1 VYDVVDVGDLLPA
14 ELAQQRESGHDVAAL
29 DAEVS
34 RALAGDA
41 DPARLREL
49 YEAVL
54 AAPMLPDW
62 PYREPSTW
70 PEIEALLPAEG
81 GARAAPAARGRPAAA
96 DPGWRKRPA
105 PAASAPATPGQ
116 ATPDRA
122 APGRAAPGQ
131 AAVFDKV
138 YGGWLGRCAGCTLGK
153 PVEGYGWTR
162 DRIRAY
168 LEQAGAY
175 PLRDYIPALEH
186 TPPGTRLHP
195 ACWRET
201 TRGNVAGMAR
211 DDDIDYT
218 IIALHVL
225 ENHGFGFGPAD
236 VGAAWLELLPYAQT
250 FTAERAAYRNLVC
263 GRVPPATATVGNPYR
278 EWIGAQI
285 RGDLWGYVCP
295 GDPRAAARLAFA
307 DASLSHT
314 ANGIYGEMWVAAL
327 VAVAATTTDAVAAV
341 RGSLEH
347 VPPESRLSEALRF
360 VLDLHDE
367 GLDADAARDRIEAR
381 FGHYSWLHTVNNAA
395 VVAMALLWGDG
406 DFSRTVGLA
415 VECGW
420 DTDCNGATAGSVSGI
435 THGARALPRH
445 WVDPL
450 QDRVRSAVSGY
461 DGARISDLVDRT
473 VRLAAART
481 ARTAARTGE

>member
-1 VYDVVDVGDLLPA
+1 VCDVVDGGDLLAA

-29 DAEVS
+29 GAEVS
-34 RALAGDA
+34 RALAGET
-41 DPARLREL
+41 DPTRLREL
-49 YEAVL
+49 YEEVL
-54 AAPMLPDW
+54 AAPMLADW
-62 PYREPSTW
+62 PYREPSAW
-70 PEIEALLPAEG
+70 PEIEALLPASAAG
-81 GARAAPAARGRPAAA
+81 GTAPAARGAPGAPGPAGPA
-96 DPGWRKRPA
+96 GGGA
-105 PAASAPATPGQ
+105 PAI
-116 ATPDRA
+116 
-122 APGRAAPGQ
+122 PGRTIFDEAVAFDE

-138 YGGWLGRCAGCTLGK
+138 YGAWLGRCAGCTLGK

-195 ACWRET
+195 RCWRET
-201 TRGNVAGMAR
+201 TRGNIAGMAR
-211 DDDIDYT
+211 DDDVDYT

-225 ENHGFGFGPAD
+225 ERHGFGFGPAD

-263 GRVPPATATVGNPYR
+263 GLAPPSTATVGNPYR

-285 RGDLWGYVCP
+285 RGDMWGYVCP

-327 VAVAATTTDAVAAV
+327 VAAAATTPTTDVAAAL
-341 RGSLEH
+341 RASLDH
-347 VPPESRLSEALRF
+347 VPSTSRLSEALRH
-360 VLDLHDE
+360 VLDLHGAGLGADE
-367 GLDADAARDRIEAR
+367 ARDRVEAR

-395 VVAMALLWGDG
+395 QVALALLWGG
-406 DFSRTVGLA
+406 GEFSRTVGLA
-415 VECGW
+415 VEGGW
-420 DTDCNGATAGSVSGI
+420 DTDCNGATAGSVSGVM
-435 THGARALPRH
+435 HGARALPRH

-450 QDRVRSAVSGY
+450 EDRVRSAVSGY
-461 DGARISDLVDRT
+461 DNARLADLAERT
-473 VRLAAART
+473 VRLAAAR
-481 ARTAARTGE
+481 AVAGG